1 MRTRLTGSFNTA
13 AAACVAAALLAP
25 SASHG
30 ANLFASAEQAR
41 ALCASSE
48 DWCAGFVAGALD
60 GWAALEAYYGGEK
73 FCLPPDLTTGRI
85 VQDFMPQ
92 LERNAGRAT
101 EPAAYLLFEMMIAQ
115 FPCPDASAGDEP
127 AETGGPMKA

>member
-1 MRTRLTGSFNTA
+1 L
-13 AAACVAAALLAP
+13 AAALLAP
-25 SASHG
+25 SASLG

-41 ALCASSE
+41 VLCADSK

-60 GWAALEAYYGGEK
+60 GWSALEAYYAGDK

-85 VQDFMPQ
+85 VEDFKPH
-92 LERNAGRAT
+92 LEQNAGRAL

-115 FPCPDASAGDEP
+115 FPCAGVP
-127 AETGGPMKA
+127 AGG